1 MKDYMKTLQKLILPL
16 LIGLVIFVIY
26 TFYFAGKS
34 DLGSFNDFD
43 PNNNAVKDIKVKLL
57 SDRGINTQGGEL
69 VFYVVDKNGKVM
81 MVSGSFQLP
90 DNFDKAE
97 VIILK
102 GHLTQ
107 GGFHAHGV
115 EID

>member
-1 MKDYMKTLQKLILPL
+1 MKVLQKLILPL
-16 LIGLVIFVIY
+16 LIGLVFFVIY

-43 PNNNAVKDIKVKLL
+43 PNNNVVKDIRVKLL
-57 SDRGINTQGGEL
+57 SDRGINMQGGEL
-69 VFYVVDKNGKVM
+69 VFYVVDRDGKVM
-81 MVSGSFQLP
+81 MVSGALQLP

-115 EID
+115 EIE

>member
-1 MKDYMKTLQKLILPL
+1 MKALQKFILPL
-16 LIGLVIFVIY
+16 LIGLVVFVIY

-34 DLGSFNDFD
+34 DLGSFSDFD

-57 SDRGINTQGGEL
+57 SDRGISQQGGEL

-81 MVSGSFQLP
+81 MVSGALQLP
-90 DNFDKAE
+90 ENFEKAD

>member
-1 MKDYMKTLQKLILPL
+1 MKALQKLILPL
-16 LIGLVIFVIY
+16 LIGLVLFVIY

-34 DLGSFNDFD
+34 DLGSFSDFD

-57 SDRGINTQGGEL
+57 SDRGISQQGGEL
-69 VFYVVDKNGKVM
+69 AFYVVDKNGKVM
-81 MVSGSFQLP
+81 MVSGALQLP
-90 DNFDKAE
+90 ENFDKAD

>member
-1 MKDYMKTLQKLILPL
+1 MGDMKKIQKLILPA
-16 LIGLVIFVIY
+16 LIGLFLVVIY

-43 PNNNAVKDIKVKLL
+43 PNNSAVKDIRVKLL
-57 SDRGINTQGGEL
+57 SDRGINRQGGEI
-69 VFYVVDKNGKVM
+69 VFYVVDRNGKVM
-81 MVSGSFQLP
+81 MVSGALQLP
-90 DNFDKAE
+90 ANFDKAE
-97 VIILK
+97 TIILK

-115 EID
+115 EVD

>member
-1 MKDYMKTLQKLILPL
+1 MKALQKFILPL

-34 DLGSFNDFD
+34 DLGSFSDFD

-57 SDRGINTQGGEL
+57 SDRGISQQGGEL
-69 VFYVVDKNGKVM
+69 VFYVVDKDGKVM
-81 MVSGSFQLP
+81 MVSGALQLP
-90 DNFDKAE
+90 ENFDKAE

>member
-1 MKDYMKTLQKLILPL
+1 MKALQKFILPL

-34 DLGSFNDFD
+34 DLGSFSDFD

-57 SDRGINTQGGEL
+57 SDRGISQQGGEL

-81 MVSGSFQLP
+81 MVSGALQLP
-90 DNFDKAE
+90 ENFDKAD

>member
-1 MKDYMKTLQKLILPL
+1 MKFLQKIILPL

-43 PNNNAVKDIKVKLL
+43 PNNSAVKDIRVKLL
-57 SDRGINTQGGEL
+57 SERGINHLGGET
-69 VFYVVDKNGKVM
+69 VFYVVDKNGKVV
-81 MVSGSFQLP
+81 MVSGAMQLP
-90 DNFDKAE
+90 ENFDKAE
-97 VIILK
+97 TIILK

-107 GGFHAHGV
+107 GGFHAHSV

>member
-1 MKDYMKTLQKLILPL
+1 MKFLQKIILPL

-26 TFYFAGKS
+26 TFYFADKS
-34 DLGSFNDFD
+34 DLGSFSEFD
-43 PNNNAVKDIKVKLL
+43 PNNNAVKDIRVKLL
-57 SDRGINTQGGEL
+57 NDRGVNMQGGEII
-69 VFYVVDKNGKVM
+69 FYVVDRNGKVM
-81 MVSGSFQLP
+81 MVSGALQLP

-97 VIILK
+97 TIVLK

-115 EID
+115 ELD

>member
-1 MKDYMKTLQKLILPL
+1 MKLVQKIILPL
-16 LIGLVIFVIY
+16 LIGLVVFVIY

-43 PNNNAVKDIKVKLL
+43 PNNNAVKDIRVKFL
-57 SDRGINTQGGEL
+57 SERGVNMQGSEI
-69 VFYVVDKNGKVM
+69 VFYVVDRNGKVM
-81 MVSGSFQLP
+81 MVSGALQLP
-90 DNFDKAE
+90 DNFNNAE
-97 VIILK
+97 TIILK

-115 EID
+115 EVD

>member
-1 MKDYMKTLQKLILPL
+1 MKALQKFILPL

-34 DLGSFNDFD
+34 DLGSFSDFD

-57 SDRGINTQGGEL
+57 SDRGISQQGGEL

-81 MVSGSFQLP
+81 MVSGALQLP
-90 DNFDKAE
+90 ENFEKAD

>member
-1 MKDYMKTLQKLILPL
+1 MKYLQKIILPL
-16 LIGLVIFVIY
+16 LVGLFIFVVYI
-26 TFYFAGKS
+26 FYFSGKS

-43 PNNNAVKDIKVKLL
+43 PNNNAVKDIRVKLI
-57 SDRGINTQGGEL
+57 SDRGISQQGGEL
-69 VFYVVDKNGKVM
+69 VFYVSDRNGKVM
-81 MVSGSFQLP
+81 MVSGALQLP
-90 DNFDKAE
+90 ENFEKAE
-97 VIILK
+97 TIILK

>member
-1 MKDYMKTLQKLILPL
+1 MKVLQKLILPL
-16 LIGLVIFVIY
+16 LIGLVFFVVY

-57 SDRGINTQGGEL
+57 TDRGINTQGGEI
-69 VFYVVDKNGKVM
+69 VFYVLDRNGKVM
-81 MVSGSFQLP
+81 MVSGALQLP

-115 EID
+115 EIE

>member
-1 MKDYMKTLQKLILPL
+1 MKFLQKIILPL

-43 PNNNAVKDIKVKLL
+43 PNNSAVKDIRVKLL
-57 SDRGINTQGGEL
+57 SERDINHQGGET
-69 VFYVVDKNGKVM
+69 VFYVVDKNGKVV
-81 MVSGSFQLP
+81 MVSGAMQLP
-90 DNFDKAE
+90 ENFDKAE
-97 VIILK
+97 TIILK

-107 GGFHAHGV
+107 GGFHAHSV

>member
-1 MKDYMKTLQKLILPL
+1 MERDMKFIQKLILPL

-34 DLGSFNDFD
+34 DLGSFSDFD
-43 PNNNAVKDIKVKLL
+43 PNNNAVKDIRVKLL
-57 SDRGINTQGGEL
+57 VDKGINMQGSDV
-69 VFYVVDKNGKVM
+69 VFYVVDKTGKVV
-81 MVSGSFQLP
+81 MVSGTLDLP
-90 DNFDKAE
+90 ENFDRAD

-107 GGFHAHGV
+107 NGFHAHGV
-115 EID
+115 EVD

>member
-1 MKDYMKTLQKLILPL
+1 MKVLQKLILPL
-16 LIGLVIFVIY
+16 LIGLVFFVIY
-26 TFYFAGKS
+26 TFYFAEKS

-43 PNNNAVKDIKVKLL
+43 PNNNAVKDIRVKLL
-57 SDRGINTQGGEL
+57 SDRGINMQGGEL
-69 VFYVVDKNGKVM
+69 VFYVVDRDGKVM
-81 MVSGSFQLP
+81 MVSGALQLP

-115 EID
+115 EIE

>member
-1 MKDYMKTLQKLILPL
+1 MKALQKFILPL
-16 LIGLVIFVIY
+16 LIGLVVFVIY

-34 DLGSFNDFD
+34 DLGSFSDFD

-57 SDRGINTQGGEL
+57 SDRGISQQGGEL

-81 MVSGSFQLP
+81 MVSGALQLP
-90 DNFDKAE
+90 ENFDKAD